1 VKFDSWQGGLTLCQN
16 IVISGYVIDLAL
28 TDDEDDGYNKII
40 EYNCCNCAGFYE
52 IDIQKWVM
60 AIENM
65 EF

>member
-1 VKFDSWQGGLTLCQN
+1 MKK
-16 IVISGYVIDLAL
+16 ILAL
-28 TDDEDDGYNKII
+28 AAVILSAGVSQAQAQHVDV
-40 EYNCCNCAGFYE
+40 NCAGFYE